1 MTFAYFVVVTEI
13 LLCCIFRLIEIRE
26 ALVDPG
32 FSVWQMVSGSLWAG
46 MMMARPL
53 PRQLRIRS

>member
-13 LLCCIFRLIEIRE
+13 LLCSIFRLIEIRE
-26 ALVDPG
+26 ALLDPG